1 MDSLLSLSNVEY
13 ERVDSAWEKF
23 RELCVDK
30 SLAGNA
36 ILDAWIAA
44 CAIQRVVLLVT
55 FDKDFR
61 KLLSWTQVT
70 VLKA

>member
-1 MDSLLSLSNVEY
+1 VDSLLSLSNVEY
-13 ERVDSAWEKF
+13 ERVDSDWATIRK
-23 RELCVDK
+23 LCVDK
-30 SLAGNA
+30 SLLGNA

-44 CAIQRVVLLVT
+44 WAIRLGDSLVT

-61 KLLSWTQVT
+61 NLLSRSQVK